1 MLPGVFPAPVTF
13 MAVSMEITRAIMQ
26 VIIPASTSSPA
37 MTDLRFMIFMLTTIS
52 TMKQMD
58 GTMQTVQ
65 TTTEAGTAA
74 QRVRQTIPRF

>member
-1 MLPGVFPAPVTF
+1 

-65 TTTEAGTAA
+65 TTTEAGTVVPKVKLMIRKFSHFATA
-74 QRVRQTIPRF
+74 